1 MDDRLEQL
9 WCTASAVRADVADS
23 PLGFRLE
30 ELMAELKAIFSER
43 EVKARA
49 SSTL

>member
-9 WCTASAVRADVADS
+9 WCMASAVRADVADS
-23 PLGFRLE
+23 PLAFRLK
-30 ELMAELKAIFSER
+30 ELMAELEAIFSER
-43 EVKARA
+43 EVEAHA